1 MFPFGG
7 VVRSS
12 ALFEALQ
19 GDVAPH
25 RPMNRWS
32 ISVAWVD
39 EPGRINTAEPMG
51 EVLL

>member
-1 MFPFGG
+1 MLPFGG

-12 ALFEALQ
+12 ALFDALQ

-25 RPMNRWS
+25 RPMSRWS

-39 EPGRINTAEPMG
+39 EPGRTNTAEPIG
-51 EVLL
+51 DALL